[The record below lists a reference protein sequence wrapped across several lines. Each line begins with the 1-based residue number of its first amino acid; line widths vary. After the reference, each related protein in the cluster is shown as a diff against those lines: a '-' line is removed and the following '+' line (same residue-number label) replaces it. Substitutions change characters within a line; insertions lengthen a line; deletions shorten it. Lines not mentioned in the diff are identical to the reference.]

1 MGRWSRT
8 PELEAARRRP
18 GALTASELRR
28 APEARCPSRRRIWSA
43 HVLETDLVGTVTA
56 GACTG
61 RSTTGRTAP
70 TTALR
75 AWAAAL
81 EISAVRGSRPR
92 DVPARTVSAIPA
104 PPTDSGRSQR
114 RSSVREALWGQA
126 NALCR
131 SGDVYGP
138 PTADRP
144 CLAALAGC
152 NGSGARACTG
162 GQRAL
167 PCPTAPDGVC
177 LCRRRARAEGGCGR
191 ERRGA
196 PNHAQADI
204 LAALISANNVRFRR
218 CGLPA
223 SHLKGPRHLPLYPGW
238 HDTGRRGT

>member
-18 GALTASELRR
+18 GALTAGELRR

-92 DVPARTVSAIPA
+92 DVPARTVSATPA
-104 PPTDSGRSQR
+104 PPADSGRTQR
-114 RSSVREALWGQA
+114 RSSVREVLWSHA
-126 NALCR
+126 DPLCR

-138 PTADRP
+138 PTAD
-144 CLAALAGC
+144 
-152 NGSGARACTG
+152 ARASPPSLDATAAARG
-162 GQRAL
+162 LAL
-167 PCPTAPDGVC
+167 VDSGPFPCPTAPDGVC
-177 LCRRRARAEGGCGR
+177 LRRRRARAEGGCGC

-204 LAALISANNVRFRR
+204 PAALISANSVRFRR

-223 SHLKGPRHLPLYPGW
+223 SHLKGPHHLPLYPGR

>member
-92 DVPARTVSAIPA
+92 DVPARTVSATPA
-104 PPTDSGRSQR
+104 PPADSGRTQR
-114 RSSVREALWGQA
+114 RSSVREVLWSHA
-126 NALCR
+126 NPLCR
-131 SGDVYGP
+131 SGDVCTARSLLTPVPRRPRWMQRQRREGLHWWTAGP
-138 PTADRP
+138 SMSNSTRWCVSVPQESP
-144 CLAALAGC
+144 G
-152 NGSGARACTG
+152 
-162 GQRAL
+162 
-167 PCPTAPDGVC
+167 
-177 LCRRRARAEGGCGR
+177 RRR
-191 ERRGA
+191 
-196 PNHAQADI
+196 
-204 LAALISANNVRFRR
+204 VR
-218 CGLPA
+218 P
-223 SHLKGPRHLPLYPGW
+223 
-238 HDTGRRGT
+238 